1 MNNSLKNTLF
11 LVLALSYNTAF
22 GQTADEYSTKT
33 AFMVKMT
40 NFINWPDNSDNS
52 DNNQNGS
59 IFTICLE
66 GPQNKFASLHNW
78 ASSGIIKQ
86 KPVIL
91 QYINDS
97 LSNLASCN
105 ILYITE
111 EQNLETY
118 LDISHKEGILT
129 ISDKPGNA
137 HRGVLV
143 NFSNTNKNISFE
155 INLDAAKRIGFKINP
170 RLLKLATIVSSQ
182 RELQQ

>member
-1 MNNSLKNTLF
+1 MLKHRLKYTLF
-11 LVLALSYNTAF
+11 LVLALCSNTALS
-22 GQTADEYSTKT
+22 QTADEYSTKT

-40 NFINWPDNSDNS
+40 NFINWPESA
-52 DNNQNGS
+52 DNNENKS

-66 GPQNKFASLHNW
+66 GSKKKFASLKNW

-97 LSNLASCN
+97 LSNLSSCN

-111 EQNLETY
+111 NQNLQAY
-118 LDISHKEGILT
+118 LKISHKEGILT

-143 NFSNTNKNISFE
+143 NFSNTSKNISFE
-155 INLDAAKRIGFKINP
+155 INLDAAKQIGFKINP

-182 RELQQ
+182 RERQQ

>member
-1 MNNSLKNTLF
+1 MKYRLKYTLF
-11 LVLALSYNTAF
+11 LVLALGYNTAF
-22 GQTADEYSTKT
+22 SQTADEYSTIT

-40 NFINWPDNSDNS
+40 NFINWPESS
-52 DNNQNGS
+52 DNNENKS

-66 GPQNKFASLHNW
+66 GSQKKFASLQNW
-78 ASSGIIKQ
+78 ATSGIIKQ

-97 LSNLASCN
+97 LSNLGSCN

-111 EQNLETY
+111 NQNLETY
-118 LDISHKEGILT
+118 LTMSHKEGILT

-137 HRGVLV
+137 KRGVLV

-155 INLDAAKRIGFKINP
+155 INLNAAKQIGFKINP

-182 RELQQ
+182 GGLQ